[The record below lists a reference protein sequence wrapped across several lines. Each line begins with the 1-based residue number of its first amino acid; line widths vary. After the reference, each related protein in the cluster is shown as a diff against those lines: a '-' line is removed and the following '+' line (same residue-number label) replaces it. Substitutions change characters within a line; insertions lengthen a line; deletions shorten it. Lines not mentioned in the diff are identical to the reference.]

1 MDLTI
6 KKLHPCLG
14 AEVAG
19 VDLADDL
26 SDATVE
32 ALRAAWVEH
41 GVLVFRDQDI
51 SDAEQIAFSRRFGEL
66 EIFPQ
71 AENRETTHP
80 EIFNLT
86 NVGDDGELLPVEHET
101 VQFVSTT
108 QNWHTDSCY
117 RAIPCNGA
125 ILHGVEVTTDS
136 GNTLF
141 ADLRA
146 AYDEMPTDMKRWI
159 DGLKARHSF
168 EYMRSAKKDLP
179 PMKPEELA
187 TVPPVVHPLVRTHP
201 VSGRKS
207 IYLSPIYMDRI
218 EGLGADETRA
228 LIRELTEWASQDRFV
243 YRHQWQTD
251 DVLMWDNRSTMH
263 LVTPFDAATQRRV
276 MHRTTLLGTSPVA

>member
-1 MDLTI
+1 MKLTI
-6 KKLHPCLG
+6 RKLHPCLG
-14 AEVAG
+14 AEISG
-19 VDLADDL
+19 VNLADDL
-26 SDATVE
+26 DDATVD
-32 ALRAAWVEH
+32 ALRAAWIEH
-41 GVLVFRDQDI
+41 CVLVFRDQRI
-51 SDAEQIAFSRRFGEL
+51 TDAEQIAFSQRFGEL

-71 AENRETTHP
+71 AENRAVTHP

-86 NVGDDGELLPVEHET
+86 NVGDDGEILPPKHET

-117 RAIPCNGA
+117 RSIPCNGA
-125 ILHGVEVTTDS
+125 ILHGIETTSDA

-146 AYDEMPTDMKRWI
+146 AYDTLPDDLRGRIE
-159 DGLKARHSF
+159 GLKARHSF

-187 TVPPVVHPLVRTHP
+187 TVPPVTHPLVRTHP

-207 IYLSPIYMDRI
+207 IYLSPIYMEQI
-218 EGLGADETRA
+218 EGLSDAEARA
-228 LIRELTEWASQDRFV
+228 LIDDLTEWASQDRFV
-243 YRHQWQTD
+243 YRHKWRPD

-263 LVTPFDAATQRRV
+263 LVTPFDAATERRV
-276 MHRTTLLGTSPVA
+276 MHRTTLLGTEAVA

>member
-1 MDLTI
+1 MDLAI
-6 KKLHPCLG
+6 SKLHPHLG
-14 AEVAG
+14 AEVSG
-19 VDLADDL
+19 INLADALDE
-26 SDATVE
+26 ATVE

-41 GVLVFRDQDI
+41 CVLVFRDQDI
-51 SDAEQIAFSRRFGEL
+51 TDAEQIAFSRRFGEL

-71 AENRETTHP
+71 ADNRTVRHP

-86 NVGDDGELLPVEHET
+86 NVGEDGEILPPKHET

-108 QNWHTDSCY
+108 RNWHTDSCY

-125 ILHGVEVTTDS
+125 ILHGIETTAET

-146 AYDEMPTDMKRWI
+146 AYDTLPGALRKRI

-187 TVPPVVHPLVRTHP
+187 TVPPVMHPLVRTHP

-207 IYLSPIYMDRI
+207 IYLSPIYMERI
-218 EGLGADETRA
+218 EGLDDQETRD
-228 LIRELTEWASQDRFV
+228 LIEELTEWASQDRFV
-243 YRHQWQTD
+243 YRHKWRPD

-263 LVTPFDAATQRRV
+263 LVTPFDAASERRV
-276 MHRTTLLGTSPVA
+276 MHRTTLLGTAPVA

>member
-1 MDLTI
+1 MGLVI

-14 AEVAG
+14 AEVG
-19 VDLADDL
+19 GINLADDL
-26 SDATVE
+26 ANSVIDT
-32 ALRAAWVEH
+32 LRAAWIEH
-41 GVLVFRDQDI
+41 SVLVFRDQRI
-51 SDAEQIAFSRRFGEL
+51 TDAEQIAFSRRFGEL

-71 AENRETTHP
+71 AENRATAHP

-86 NVGDDGELLPVEHET
+86 NVGEDGEILPAKHET

-117 RAIPCNGA
+117 REIPCDGA
-125 ILHGVEVTTDS
+125 ILRGVETTDET

-146 AYDEMPTDMKRWI
+146 AYDTLPDELRQRI
-159 DGLKARHSF
+159 DGLTARHSF

-187 TVPPVVHPLVRTHP
+187 TVPPVIHPLVRTHP
-201 VSGRKS
+201 VGGRKS

-218 EGLGADETRA
+218 EGLDDHETRD
-228 LIRELTEWASQDRFV
+228 LIAELTEWASQDRFV
-243 YRHQWQTD
+243 YRHKWRPD

-263 LVTPFDAATQRRV
+263 LVTPFDATTERRV
-276 MHRTTLLGTSPVA
+276 MHRTTLLGTAPVV